1 MRRIAPNEKC
11 LTASEIAARFQE
23 ISGVELHATNVGN
36 AAKKLDLDYLEVDDL
51 DALNPEWGAK
61 RKLYAEA
68 DMPEIFVL
76 LGELAARRARFNR

>member
-23 ISGVELHATNVGN
+23 ISGVELHPTNVGN
-36 AAKKLDLDYLEVDDL
+36 AAKKLDLDYLEVDDP

-61 RKLYAEA
+61 RRLYAEA
-68 DMPEIFVL
+68 DMPAIFPIL
-76 LGELAARRARFNR
+76 HELVARRARFNR